1 MLVQRLVHR
10 RGYWAH
16 PNGSDEDYNSIR
28 AGGPPQRQQ
37 PAEDLPYKVELWD
50 PAGKGVE
57 VVLAVTA
64 SPSIG
69 YAAFFAATREHPER
83 HITLRHK
90 NNIVSR
96 WAGGTSH

>member
-1 MLVQRLVHR
+1 MFAQRMQCR
-10 RGYWAH
+10 RYYYAYPG
-16 PNGSDEDYNSIR
+16 GSDDDEKSAQESR
-28 AGGPPQRQQ
+28 HRQQ
-37 PAEDLPYKVELWD
+37 RNPGEDLPYKVELWD
-50 PAGKGVE
+50 TRGESVE

-83 HITLRHK
+83 QITLRHK
-90 NNIVSR
+90 NSIVSR